1 MRRMRE
7 ESRPSGKLEPESPFL
22 IRRMTRE
29 DLPAVMELE
38 KASFRNPWS
47 FELLQRELGHDWSII
62 FLLEEPLPEG
72 GRRLLG
78 ISIFW
83 IVHDEVHVLNVATS
97 PEHRRRGV
105 GRALMN
111 ATLAEGRARKC
122 SLATL
127 EVRKSNEAA
136 INLYKSFGFRP
147 VGVRP
152 NYYVDEGQ
160 PPEDAIVMVLDF

>member
-7 ESRPSGKLEPESPFL
+7 ESPPRDKPRPESPFL
-22 IRRMTRE
+22 IRRMSRE

-47 FELLQRELGHDWSII
+47 FELLQRELGHDWSVIL
-62 FLLEEPLPEG
+62 LLEEPLPEG
-72 GRRLLG
+72 SRCLLG

-105 GRALMN
+105 GRDLME

-127 EVRKSNEAA
+127 EVRKSNEPA